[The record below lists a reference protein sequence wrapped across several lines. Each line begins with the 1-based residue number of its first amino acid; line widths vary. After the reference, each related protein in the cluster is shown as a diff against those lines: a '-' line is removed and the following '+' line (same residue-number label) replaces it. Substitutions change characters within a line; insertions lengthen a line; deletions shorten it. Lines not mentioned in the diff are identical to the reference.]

1 MAPAKFEWDRTGTL
15 PSVLPH
21 TMTKQELVGQYVRK
35 YIEITAGAAAAMAA
49 EVFKCTIVDAFA
61 GGGLFRNETT
71 DENVVGT
78 PLRILHAIEGA
89 KETVSQVRRR
99 TPLRLDIATHFNDL
113 KPEVAAYLKEVL
125 KDQGHEIDG
134 QNIRITDGTFEAKL
148 DEMIGA
154 IKEQQPRAGKCIFI
168 LDQTGYSQVRPE
180 HIQLIFNELRGAEVI
195 LTMAASRMVSPFFGL
210 SKRHALDQKIGGWLL
225 REDVIEMFRRGE
237 NNDETKAVKLRAL
250 MEELVRKTGATGYSC
265 FTLRPKQGNYMWIM
279 HLVRNNRAAFARD
292 TMLDVQWRMERASL
306 HIGGTPADY
315 LGFQGLR
322 QGDPEAGELFQ
333 FELADAERTHLR
345 NDYGT
350 SVLKQWLTRAN
361 LSRVG
366 GVSVND
372 ILRETENRTALT
384 QRDRVLSLT
393 ELRERLETKGFEW
406 RDAKGKQIGQ
416 GSNRVLKP
424 DDRIHL
430 GRQGSLFGP

>member
-1 MAPAKFEWDRTGTL
+1 
-15 PSVLPH
+15 
-21 TMTKQELVGQYVRK
+21 MTKQELVGQYVRK

-49 EVFKCTIVDAFA
+49 EVFKCTIIDAFA
-61 GGGLFRNETT
+61 GGGQFRNETT
-71 DENVVGT
+71 DEIVAGT
-78 PLRILHAIEGA
+78 PLRILHAVEEA
-89 KETVSQVRRR
+89 KETVSQTGRRK
-99 TPLRLDIATHFNDL
+99 PLRLDIATHFNDL
-113 KPEVAAYLKEVL
+113 DPEVAAYLKEVL

-134 QNIRITDGTFEAKL
+134 QNIRITDGTFAAKL
-148 DEMIGA
+148 EEMIGA
-154 IKEQQPRAGKCIFI
+154 IKEQQPLAGKCIFI
-168 LDQTGYSQVRPE
+168 LDQKGYTHVRPE
-180 HIQLIFNELRGAEVI
+180 HIRLIFNELRGAEVI
-195 LTMAASRMVSPFFGL
+195 LTMAASRMTSPFFAL
-210 SKRHALDQKIGGWLL
+210 SKRYALDHKIGGWL
-225 REDVIEMFRRGE
+225 RKDVIEMLQSGE
-237 NNDETKAVKLRAL
+237 NNDETDAVKLRAV
-250 MEELVRKTGATGYSC
+250 MEELVRETGATGYSC

-306 HIGGTPADY
+306 HIGGSPADY
-315 LGFQGLR
+315 LGFHGLR
-322 QGDPEAGELFQ
+322 QGDPETGDLFQ

-350 SVLKQWLTRAN
+350 SVLERWLTRAN
-361 LSRVG
+361 LSRIG

-406 RDAKGKQIGQ
+406 RDVKGKQIGQ